1 MPSVFGYCVGP
12 PGQKNHVVP
21 IQEECFWHIMQK
33 RKTVEGLIAKG
44 AMLNVFP
51 GELLRFE
58 CGCQHLDV
66 KVLAMVKY
74 MSFREMLENEG
85 LMNCLPNCADIDS
98 GVEIYHAFPNYKA
111 MAMRNGVIAFRIT
124 TDIKDA
130 PPVRPLMIV
139 RGGKPSHILT
149 KQEIQKLSQFGSGN
163 KLFRW
168 IGNHAKHNNNLNW
181 DGHGK
186 EKRSRSRSR

>member
-1 MPSVFGYCVGP
+1 MDAACFVRSCVGCVACVAQGAEALFVCVVHVMAGSVPSVFGYCVGP

-21 IQEECFWHIMQK
+21 IREECFWHIMQK

-58 CGCQHLDV
+58 CGCQHIDV

-85 LMNCLPNCADIDS
+85 LMNCLPNCADVAIT
-98 GVEIYHAFPNYKA
+98 HAHQL
-111 MAMRNGVIAFRIT
+111 
-124 TDIKDA
+124 
-130 PPVRPLMIV
+130 PV
-139 RGGKPSHILT
+139 G
-149 KQEIQKLSQFGSGN
+149 
-163 KLFRW
+163 
-168 IGNHAKHNNNLNW
+168 
-181 DGHGK
+181 
-186 EKRSRSRSR
+186 

>member
-98 GVEIYHAFPNYKA
+98 GTANATE
-111 MAMRNGVIAFRIT
+111 
-124 TDIKDA
+124 
-130 PPVRPLMIV
+130 
-139 RGGKPSHILT
+139 
-149 KQEIQKLSQFGSGN
+149 KQKKIERASK
-163 KLFRW
+163 K
-168 IGNHAKHNNNLNW
+168 NLRVVL
-181 DGHGK
+181 K
-186 EKRSRSRSR
+186 FFLKFFL